1 MADATRGRIAM
12 GLGECFIIVVGVL
25 VALAA
30 ENWLQNREDAQRA
43 RAAIVLLVEDLRA
56 DSTSLSQALAPGARR
71 DTLAA
76 RLFSSPDL
84 SGDSALSL
92 LRALFNSANYLP
104 TRSTFE
110 SLLQTDG
117 VRHIGDTELQV
128 ALLRYYQETQPN
140 VSVWNQWYLDQYFL
154 FIERLSRHI
163 SPDPATLEEALQER
177 TAQPLELKTP
187 WPEVRDDNQLMMQI
201 WYARNFEQVLDR
213 YLLAALQSNADLTRV
228 LAGQQ

>member
-1 MADATRGRIAM
+1 MAAANTGRVAR
-12 GLGECFIIVVGVL
+12 GLGEFAIIVIGVL

-30 ENWLQNREDAQRA
+30 ENWLQDREDGERA
-43 RAAIVLLVEDLRA
+43 RAAIVLLLEDLRA

-76 RLFSSPDL
+76 QLFSDPDL
-84 SGDSALSL
+84 SGDSALML

-110 SLLQTDG
+110 SLLQSDG

-128 ALLRYYQETQPN
+128 ALVRYYQETQAN

-163 SPDPATLEEALQER
+163 SPSPASLEEALQVR
-177 TAQPLELKTP
+177 TAQPLELRTP
-187 WPEVRDDNQLMMQI
+187 WPEVRDDNELMTQI
-201 WYARNFEQVLDR
+201 WYARNFEQALDLR
-213 YLLAALQSNADLTRV
+213 LLEALETNADLSRL
-228 LAGQQ
+228 LAEQR